1 MSTKQKLKAKQLNT
15 LPDGFYPDGDGLY
28 LHVKGNA
35 RSWVLRYQFNKKTH
49 KTGLGSLRFVSLAEA
64 REKVFKIKKEL
75 ANGITPIELKH
86 QEKKKIDI
94 EISVRRFIDHYAEAI
109 ENAKR
114 VRKWTSFRQ
123 SMRWYKTIERYA
135 LPVIGNIEISKIDRD
150 HILKILNPIWDTK
163 TETAA
168 KLQRML
174 SGVFDYFISKGWI
187 GENPARWKTG
197 LDQFLPSPGK
207 VQTVTNHPALQWEKI
222 PDVVK
227 SLLSSN
233 LTQYDDLTMRYATVF
248 GIVTASRIQEFVEA
262 KWDEIDFDTNTW
274 IMPIERRKDR
284 KPYPHRVPLPKQMVK
299 LLKELKK
306 TLKGE
311 YIFCP
316 PDKLGHISKESPIR
330 YLRLAAD
337 DHIVTMHGCRST
349 FRDWCAEHGIDKVLA
364 EKALSHAT
372 GNEVEQAYQRS
383 DLLEL
388 RRPVMQEWSDY
399 CFSKIIKQ

>member
-1 MSTKQKLKAKQLNT
+1 MATKQKLKAKQLAS

-75 ANGITPIELKH
+75 ANGITPIELK
-86 QEKKKIDI
+86 QKEKKEIDV
-94 EISVRRFIDHYAEAI
+94 EISVRRFNDYYAEAI

-135 LPVIGNIEISKIDRD
+135 VPTIGNIEISKINRD
-150 HILKILNPIWDTK
+150 HILKILNPIWDSK

-174 SGVFDYFISKGWI
+174 SGVFDYFISRGWI

-207 VQTVTNHPALQWEKI
+207 VQQVTNHPALQWERVPEVIKN
-222 PDVVK
+222 
-227 SLLSSN
+227 LLSGN
-233 LTQYDDLTMRYATVF
+233 VTQYDDLTMRYATIF

-262 KWDEIDFDTNTW
+262 KWDEIDFNNNVW

-284 KPYPHRVPLPKQMVK
+284 KQYPHRVPLPTQIVK
-299 LLKELKK
+299 LLKGLRD

-316 PDKLGHISKESPIR
+316 PDKHGHISKESPIR
-330 YLRLAAD
+330 YLRLAAND
-337 DHIVTMHGCRST
+337 DVITMHGCRST
-349 FRDWCAEHGIDKVLA
+349 FRDWCAENGIDKVLA

-388 RRPVMQEWSDY
+388 RRPVMQQWADF
-399 CFSKIIKQ
+399 CFSQIKK

>member
-1 MSTKQKLKAKQLNT
+1 MPAKQKLKAKQLNS

-49 KTGLGSLRFVSLAEA
+49 KTGLGSLRFVTLAEA

-94 EISVRRFIDHYAEAI
+94 EISVRRFNDHYAEAI

-114 VRKWTSFRQ
+114 VRKWTSYRQ

-135 LPVIGNIEISKIDRD
+135 LPVIGNIEISKINRD
-150 HILKILNPIWDTK
+150 HVLTILSPIWDNK

-174 SGVFDYFISKGWI
+174 SAVFDYFISRGWI
-187 GENPARWKTG
+187 GENPARWKSG

-207 VQTVTNHPALQWEKI
+207 VQIVTNHPALNWKKVPE
-222 PDVVK
+222 VVK
-227 SLLSSN
+227 NLLSGN
-233 LTQYDDLTMRYATVF
+233 MTQYEDLTMRFATIF

-262 KWDEIDFDTNTW
+262 KWDEIDFENYIW
-274 IMPIERRKDR
+274 IMPVERRKDR
-284 KPYPHRVPLPKQMVK
+284 KPYPHRVPLPSQIVS
-299 LLKELKK
+299 LLLELRENHR
-306 TLKGE
+306 GD

-316 PDKLGHISKESPIR
+316 PDKKGHISKESPIR

-337 DHIVTMHGCRST
+337 DEIITMHGCRST
-349 FRDWCAEHGIDKVLA
+349 FRDWCAENGIDKVLA

-383 DLLEL
+383 DLLEQ
-388 RRPVMQEWSDY
+388 RRPIMQKWADH
-399 CFSKIIKQ
+399 CFSSTTY